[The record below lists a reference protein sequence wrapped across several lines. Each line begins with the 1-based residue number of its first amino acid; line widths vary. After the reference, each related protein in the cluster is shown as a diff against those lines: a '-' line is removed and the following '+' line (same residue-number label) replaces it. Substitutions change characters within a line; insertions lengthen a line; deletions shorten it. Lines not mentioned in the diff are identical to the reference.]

1 MVEEDVLRVI
11 LGYIYTRNVELG
23 LLDVKLF
30 FQILE
35 NARMMCLKDLE
46 NSVRNHIMKIV
57 QTGDIE
63 TDIEI
68 FSEAVETKFPDILSN
83 SLYFLPRPRYLYCH
97 QAVSLLSV
105 DALVVILECSDMK
118 DLAVK
123 TFSLWLNLK
132 QCQDMDEQKKFL
144 DKLQHLLLQ
153 SDLLMSLSMS
163 SLLSLHVMVGDRVR
177 LEVSKV
183 VLMKSTLDKHR
194 NLELPRE
201 NCELE
206 KENLNLRSK
215 LSQISARNKVKD
227 RRIAALN
234 KIIGNN

>member
-1 MVEEDVLRVI
+1 
-11 LGYIYTRNVELG
+11 
-23 LLDVKLF
+23 
-30 FQILE
+30 
-35 NARMMCLKDLE
+35 
-46 NSVRNHIMKIV
+46 MKIV

-63 TDIEI
+63 TNIEI
-68 FSEAVETKFPDILSN
+68 FNEAVETKFPDILSN

-123 TFSLWLNLK
+123 TFDFWLNLK
-132 QCQDMDEQKKFL
+132 QWQDLDEQTKFL

-153 SDLLMSLSMS
+153 SDLLMSLFMS
-163 SLLSLHVMVGDRVR
+163 SLISLHIMAEDRVR
-177 LEVSKV
+177 MEVSKI
-183 VLMKSTLDKHR
+183 VLMKSTLEKHI
-194 NLELPRE
+194 NLELTRE
-201 NCELE
+201 NSELE
-206 KENLNLRSK
+206 KENLNLRAK
-215 LSQISARNKVKD
+215 LSQISAGSKVKD